1 MKAFKYVLIGLIVVA
16 NLLFA
21 QPSFAD
27 PPKFTKNPEYK
38 ALIKEIN
45 QLRALKDSQLQPV
58 EGYTP
63 EQIENKLNE
72 LEFLKYGYESGVN
85 WGQCQNTTG
94 KTLGVYGPPP
104 KNVDDDD
111 FPYDAGLYFLADG
124 QTTQNQWDCKG
135 IYIPTDV
142 TAFAPT
148 SDGQNQELAS
158 GTVVSVPKGTQ
169 VVISSNPD
177 TGAIK
182 LNIPVAQNSESDQGN
197 WFIPKVSQAF
207 LDTRAR
213 TAPTNQS

>member
-1 MKAFKYVLIGLIVVA
+1 MVA

-27 PPKFTKNPEYK
+27 APKFTKNPEYK
-38 ALIKEIN
+38 ALVKEIN
-45 QLRALKDSQLQPV
+45 QLRALKDSQAQPT

-72 LEFLKYGYESGVN
+72 LEFLKYGYESGVS
-85 WGQCQNTTG
+85 WGQCQNATG
-94 KTLGVYGPPP
+94 KTLAVYGPLPED
-104 KNVDDDD
+104 VDDDD
-111 FPYDAGLYFLADG
+111 FPYDAGLYFLAGG

-148 SDGQNQELAS
+148 PDGQNQELAR
-158 GTVVSVPKGTQ
+158 GTVVRVPKGTQ
-169 VVISSNPD
+169 VVISRNPD
-177 TGAIK
+177 TGAIE
-182 LNIPVAQNSESDQGN
+182 LNIPVAQGSETSQGN
-197 WFIPKVSQAF
+197 WFIPKVSQAL
-207 LDTRAR
+207 LDTRVT